1 MMPTP
6 WALPLASPAAT
17 LENAGGKGANLARLA
32 AAGFPVPGGFL
43 IPTAAYRA
51 FVAAHNLQ
59 ADILAALAAARPDD
73 PDALQAA
80 SAAIRA
86 RFDASALPDD
96 IAAAIVD
103 AYVELGRP
111 AVAVRS
117 SATAE
122 DLPDLSFAGQ
132 QDTYLNILGAEALL
146 AAVRRC
152 WGSLWTARAIGYRA
166 RNGIAPDD
174 VALAVVVQGMV
185 QSEAAGVLFTANP
198 LTGLRGETVIDAT
211 VGLGE
216 ALVSGLV
223 EPDHYVVDVRA
234 GRIDKKTLGAKALS
248 IRGQAGGG
256 TSTVAESGA
265 DRPALGD
272 AAILQLAELGQQVA
286 GHYQGEPQDIEWAWA
301 DGRLYLLQAR
311 PITSLY
317 PLPAGLAPDPL
328 RVMASFGAMQGL
340 LDPLTPLGRDIVP
353 RLIVSM
359 MAIFGRHETLASQQV
374 VLTAGERLFADITG
388 FVRHPRGRTL
398 IRNILGVIEPS
409 AGLALAAV
417 VDDPRLA
424 VQHSRPRPRT
434 LLRLAHFA
442 AGIWARLFYSL
453 LAPAS
458 SRRAVWKIVDDA
470 IARAQADI
478 DRAES
483 LADVLATAEGFLSK
497 TFITI
502 FPAIIPRI
510 AAGMAP
516 LYLLLRLSRELPE
529 GRQTALEVTRGMPH
543 NVTTEMDLALW
554 QTALAIRADPESLA
568 VMQAGA
574 AAELAARYQAG
585 RLPHPV
591 LTAIGRFMSRYGV
604 RGLAEIDMGRRRWRE
619 DPTPVMQALQSYLSI
634 TDPAQAPDAVFGR
647 GAAAAQAASN
657 RLAAGLRRRRF
668 GRLKAALAHMAAGRT
683 RAIAGL
689 RELPKWTIINISGI
703 FRARLLLEGEKL
715 AAQGVVERADDLFFL
730 SWDELAAVAAGA
742 QRPWREIIAGH
753 RAASEREWRR
763 KQIPRL
769 LLSDGRAFYEGVD
782 AAAGGA
788 EGVITGSP
796 VSPGVVEGRVRV
808 VLDPHQAGLLPGEIL
823 VCPGTDPSW
832 TPLFLAAAG
841 LVMEVGGMMTHGSV
855 VAREYG
861 IPAVV
866 GIRQAT
872 TRLTTGQ
879 RVRVNGSTGEITL
892 LDGQSA

>member
-1 MMPTP
+1 MTPTT
-6 WALPLASPAAT
+6 WVLPLDSPAAT
-17 LENAGGKGANLARLA
+17 LESAGGKGANLARLA
-32 AAGFPVPGGFL
+32 RAGFPVPGGFL
-43 IPTAAYRA
+43 ILTAAYRA
-51 FVAAHNLQ
+51 FVAANSLQ

-73 PDALQAA
+73 PDALQSA
-80 SAAIRA
+80 SASIRA
-86 RFDASALPDD
+86 GFDAGALADQ

-132 QDTYLNILGAEALL
+132 QDTYLNIIGAEALL

-166 RNGIAPDD
+166 RNGIAPDE
-174 VALAVVVQGMV
+174 VALAVVVQAMV

-216 ALVSGLV
+216 ALVAGLV
-223 EPDHYVVDVRA
+223 EPDHYVVDVGA
-234 GRIDKKTLGAKALS
+234 GRISNRVLGAKSLS
-248 IRGQAGGG
+248 IRSQAGGG
-256 TSTVAESGA
+256 TSTLAEALG
-265 DRPALGD
+265 DRPALSD
-272 AAILQLAELGQQVA
+272 AAILQLAALGQQVA
-286 GHYQGEPQDIEWAWA
+286 SHYQGEAQDIEWAWA

-317 PLPAGLAPDPL
+317 PLPAGLGPDPL
-328 RVMASFGAMQGL
+328 RVMGSFGAMQGL

-359 MAIFGRHETLASQQV
+359 MSIFGRHETPASQQV

-388 FVRHPRGRTL
+388 FVRHPRGRSL

-409 AGLALAAV
+409 AGLALATV
-417 VDDPRLA
+417 LDDPRLA
-424 VQHSRPRPRT
+424 VQPSRPRLRT
-434 LLRLAHFA
+434 VLKLAHVA
-442 AGIWARLFYSL
+442 AATWARLFYSL
-453 LAPAS
+453 LAPAA
-458 SRRAVWKIVDDA
+458 SRRAVWRIVDAA
-470 IARAQADI
+470 IARAQADM
-478 DRAES
+478 DQAES
-483 LADVLATAEGFLSK
+483 LADVLATAEGFLDK
-497 TFITI
+497 TFTAI
-502 FPAIIPRI
+502 FPAILPRI

-516 LYLLLRLSRELPE
+516 LYLLLRLSRETPA

-554 QTALAIRADPESLA
+554 QTAQAIRADAASLA
-568 VMQAGA
+568 AVQTGA

-585 RLPHPV
+585 QLPEAAQM
-591 LTAIGRFMSRYGV
+591 AIGRFLARYGV

-619 DPTPVMQALQSYLSI
+619 DPTPVLQALQSYLSI

-647 GAAAAQAASN
+647 GAAAAQAAID
-657 RLAAGLRRRRF
+657 RLASDLRRRRF
-668 GRLKAALAHMAAGRT
+668 GRLKAMLVRTAGGRT

-703 FRARLLLEGEKL
+703 FRARLLHEGEKL
-715 AAQGVVERADDLFFL
+715 VAQGVVAQADDLFFL
-730 SWDELAAVAAGA
+730 AWDELAALAAGA
-742 QRPWREIIAGH
+742 QRPWREIVAGH
-753 RAASEREWRR
+753 RAAFARELRR

-782 AAAGGA
+782 AADGEA
-788 EGVITGSP
+788 EGRIIGSP
-796 VSPGVVEGRVRV
+796 VSPGVVEGLVRV
-808 VLDPHQAGLLPGEIL
+808 VLDPHQAGLQPGEIM

-872 TRLTTGQ
+872 TRLSTGQ
-879 RVRVNGSTGEITL
+879 RVRVDGATGEITL
-892 LDGQSA
+892 LDG